1 VPLCPAL
8 GDNFLVTSS
17 CFLFIALLVFM
28 KVFDYLSDIPVIELI
43 AGMWNSLSRGFML
56 FPDVSLSTETHD

>member
-1 VPLCPAL
+1 
-8 GDNFLVTSS
+8 
-17 CFLFIALLVFM
+17 M